1 MIFAALLALS
11 FVAAYAFAIVRRR
24 KQEIAAAAARQVAS
38 NRRLSA
44 LLRGVIAAPRLDPV
58 HESYGQFRERKR

>member
-1 MIFAALLALS
+1 MISAAILILS
-11 FVAAYAFAIVRRR
+11 LVAAYLVQSVRRR
-24 KQEIAAAAARQVAS
+24 KQEISAAAARQVAA

-44 LLRGVIAAPRLDPV
+44 LLNGAVAAPRLEPM